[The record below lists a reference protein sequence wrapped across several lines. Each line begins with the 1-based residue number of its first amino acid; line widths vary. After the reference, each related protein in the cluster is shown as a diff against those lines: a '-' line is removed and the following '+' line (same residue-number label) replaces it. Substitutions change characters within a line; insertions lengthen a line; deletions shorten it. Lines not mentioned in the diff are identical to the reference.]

1 MHDRFNKASLPILL
15 TLGMSAGLYV
25 QTAAADTD
33 ESAATPNMSVS
44 GAQAAVAPM
53 SGEKV
58 YTEVCIACHLPPGFG
73 GAPGLGDA
81 AAWTPRLAKGKETLI
96 DHALNGFST
105 QTGLMPK
112 KGGRLDLSDEEVVG
126 AVEYMLEQVA
136 R

>member
-1 MHDRFNKASLPILL
+1 MHDRFNKASLPILF